1 MIIDLPS
8 VNVLPW
14 ENMQLSARTFCD
26 GKAVAG
32 NYIWYV
38 NTTVG
43 SIIDENGL
51 YRAGAVAGT
60 DTVTAIDTLLS
71 ENNTATG
78 MITISPLWPIAY
90 DKMWGTKKGE
100 NLSILRKFRDE
111 VLVDSEVG
119 RDYIFL
125 LYSNSIEIA
134 ILLIQHPSLIQNTK
148 EVIGELLPGV
158 ESLLDGGGEMTL
170 SKKSLADV
178 ELLLTKFET
187 KASPWLKTAIK
198 KARKDLREG
207 ELFSQFGKTG
217 IKRIELDRRRIR

>member
-14 ENMQLSARTFCD
+14 EKIQLSARTFCD
-26 GKAVAG
+26 GKTVAG
-32 NYIWYV
+32 NYVWYV

-71 ENNTATG
+71 ENNTATD

-90 DKMWGTKKGE
+90 DKMWGAKKGK
-100 NLSILRKFRDE
+100 NLSLLRKFRDE

-134 ILLIQHPSLIQNTK
+134 ILLIQYPSLIQNTK
-148 EVIGELLPGV
+148 EVVDELLPGV

-178 ELLLTKFET
+178 ESLLTKFET

-198 KARKDLREG
+198 KVRKDLREG
-207 ELFSQFGKTG
+207 ELFSQFRKTG
-217 IKRIELDRRRIR
+217 IKRIELERRRIR